1 MDHSALA
8 RVRRFFFRPGFFI
21 NRLTTFV
28 CGVMLLALSACGGE
42 SEDKSM
48 VEALSGV
55 DGLDL
60 ALNDDT
66 VIYSVD
72 GENGF
77 NAVVGSG
84 ASLPSGFPEDV
95 LVYEDAEITFS
106 MASEEG
112 FQLILF
118 AEADPAEVMK
128 DYKTAL
134 IIEGWRSTGEMVTRA
149 LAIST
154 YEKGGRAVSVS
165 VASAGG
171 GEGSQI
177 TLATGEK

>member
-1 MDHSALA
+1 MNHSTLA
-8 RVRRFFFRPGFFI
+8 RVRRFFFLPSSCM
-21 NRLTTFV
+21 NRLATFV

-55 DGLDL
+55 DGLDV
-60 ALNDDT
+60 APNDDT

-84 ASLPSGFPEDV
+84 ASLPSGFPEDI

-106 MASEEG
+106 MSSEEG

-118 AEADPAEVMK
+118 VEADPADVMK
-128 DYKTAL
+128 DYKAAL
-134 IIEGWRSTGEMVTRA
+134 AMEGWRSTGGMVTRA

-154 YEKGGRAVSVS
+154 YEKGDRAVSVS
-165 VASAGG
+165 VASAAD

-177 TLATGEK
+177 TLATGTK